1 MTKSR
6 KISIILIII
15 CISMMIFI
23 KNATQSVE
31 KKDGIDSFPDS
42 YKPYLN
48 ELKRKHP
55 NWKFTALY
63 TNLDWNYVINS
74 ENEFGKNLVP
84 LSYSDNWKNTKS
96 GEYNIEVDSG
106 WVDCSRN
113 ALEYCMD
120 PRNFLNETRIFQF
133 EALSYDNDTNNI
145 EGIEKILYGTE
156 FYNRIVQ
163 YVTSSGNTITMQ
175 SKYSDLI
182 LAAARTSNVSCYHLA
197 SRIKQEVG
205 PFLSHSSISGT
216 IAGYEGLYNFYNI
229 GATSSPLP
237 MGAIKNGLQYAKDGK
252 GASEST
258 RNKYLIP
265 WNNKERAITGGA
277 IFIGSSYIN
286 AMQDTIYLQKFQVVS
301 NTGSLFSHQ
310 YMTNALAPFSE
321 SKSIY
326 TAYSKNGML
335 DNSIN
340 FIIPIYNNMP
350 EIPTSNPNIVA
361 SDFVSD
367 NTKVYANV
375 TTTLNVRTGPST
387 SYDILTSVNSK
398 ETMTRIAKGRQS
410 GELWDKV
417 KLSNGMVGYVFQGYL
432 KEVQNPEIEQINI
445 SIDNPNIAKGKSTKL
460 KVEILPEEVKHHE
473 IQYMS
478 SNEDVAVVDNDGNIT
493 GINSG
498 VATITIKAKEN
509 NVSNSINIKV
519 YTPVEDMQVNVE
531 QLTLQVGDKFII
543 HPVITPSDAD
553 NKNVI
558 YTSKNND
565 IVQVDN
571 LGTITAIQE
580 GSGIIIVKS
589 EDGNI
594 EKEVSITIVKRL
606 QEDEVTF
613 DESLHVS
620 ESEISG
626 LDINSNTT
634 ENITKK
640 ITTNYTIKIY
650 DYKNNLLNND
660 ASVGTGCKIRLVDEN
675 DIIKMEY
682 IVVLYGDI
690 NGDGKINSI
699 DLLVLQRHILELE
712 KLKGV
717 FLRAGN
723 INKNGRN
730 PSSLDSLLIQRH
742 ILGLQIIKQ

>member
-31 KKDGIDSFPDS
+31 KRDGIDSFPDS

-84 LSYSDNWKNTKS
+84 LSYSDNWKNVKP

-350 EIPTSNPNIVA
+350 ETPTSNPNIVA

-417 KLSNGMVGYVFQGYL
+417 KFSNGMVGYVFQGYL

-498 VATITIKAKEN
+498 VVTITIKAKEN